1 MKKTLST
8 LAILSILGNA
18 IAQPGDAQIKKDVG
32 GNGDHVKSFK
42 FTKTTG
48 TRQWDGGVGN
58 WEYVRGI
65 LVVRKSEYP
74 EYDLEVRGDAV
85 YQDMGGGKYSYKKFR
100 VISNQYLGIPDPTI
114 GEVTNAL
121 AKDWKNFYRGD
132 YQKIYEIQE
141 PLRFAD
147 EPKIFWYSPNSVS
160 LLLKTKIALV
170 DSDVAAREVN
180 QVYQVR
186 FYRDNP
192 KSEWKNFVATK
203 ETSHKE
209 NQVFSERTIN
219 YVQAERLRRKSLA
232 YSINEQNAKAAKA
245 MGPTVDVNNIT
256 NMQQLATLVHNT
268 MHKGTP
274 DELKA
279 TLTQLFAR
287 NLMVDGST
295 VQVNGLGEQ
304 MINKAIEVAYK
315 GDGTYAMQYCPT
327 PNIDPKRSNEKHI
340 YIMGGMDKVVTLI
353 SGIEEKGAYIN
364 GVAQNTWKIT
374 NIDVGTR
381 QDEDALAYFA
391 SFTDK
396 SKMCDKN
403 SASVSSNG
411 KLQTAATP
419 VVKEEAQKQKEEL
432 KGRLKGVLKNNKN

>member
-1 MKKTLST
+1 MEKSIVFFTILLLS
-8 LAILSILGNA
+8 GYG
-18 IAQPGDAQIKKDVG
+18 IAQPNDAQIKKDVG
-32 GNGDHVKSFK
+32 GSEAHVKSFK
-42 FTKTTG
+42 FTKSTG
-48 TRQWDGGVGN
+48 TRQWDGSVGN

-65 LVVRKSEYP
+65 LVVRKSDYP

-100 VISNQYLGIPDPTI
+100 VVSNQYLGIPDPTI

-147 EPKIFWYSPNSVS
+147 EPNFFWYSPNSVS

-186 FYRDNP
+186 LYRDNP
-192 KSEWKNFVATK
+192 KAEWKNFVASK

-219 YVQAERLRRKSLA
+219 YMQAERLRRKSLA
-232 YSINEQNAKAAKA
+232 FNINEQKAGVGQDTMIGMIK
-245 MGPTVDVNNIT
+245 IT
-256 NMQQLATLVHNT
+256 SMEQIATMVHNT
-268 MHKGTP
+268 LYKGTA
-274 DELKA
+274 DDLKA
-279 TLTQLFAR
+279 LLTRLFAR

-295 VQVNGLGEQ
+295 VQVNGIGEQ
-304 MINKAIEVAYK
+304 MINRAIVVAYK
-315 GDGTYAMQYCPT
+315 SDGTYAMQYCPT
-327 PNIDPKRSNEKHI
+327 PNIDAKRSNDKHI
-340 YIMGGMDKVVTLI
+340 YLVGGMDKVVTLI
-353 SGIEEKGAYIN
+353 SGIQEKGAYVN
-364 GVAQNTWKIT
+364 GVAEATWKIT

-381 QDEDALAYFA
+381 QDDDALAYFA
-391 SFTDK
+391 SFTDNG
-396 SKMCDKN
+396 KMCEKN
-403 SASVSSNG
+403 SISSDTNRNKSISVSPDIQG
-411 KLQTAATP
+411 ET
-419 VVKEEAQKQKEEL
+419 QKQKEQL
-432 KGRLKGVLKNNKN
+432 KGKIKGLLKQ